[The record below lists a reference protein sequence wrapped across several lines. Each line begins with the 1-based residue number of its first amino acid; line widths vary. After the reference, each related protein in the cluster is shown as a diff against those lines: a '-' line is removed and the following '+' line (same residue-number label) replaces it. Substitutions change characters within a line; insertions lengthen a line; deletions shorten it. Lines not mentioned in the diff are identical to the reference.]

1 MEDQEESNI
10 CLVQSRKAGEGSGEE
25 KGAGSSSEENMGR
38 WN

>member
-1 MEDQEESNI
+1 MEDQEESSI
-10 CLVQSRKAGEGSGEE
+10 GLVQPQKAGEGSGEE